1 MLIVSVPL
9 KNTNWDPYSGV
20 NLNNKPTALA
30 SLPPPP
36 SRTKSSM
43 GPGFTGP
50 VTLDRTTSTTPAA
63 IPIVD
68 LQREL
73 HLLEGLV
80 H

>member
-1 MLIVSVPL
+1 MNCQCAFEEDELGS
-9 KNTNWDPYSGV
+9 SGA
-20 NLNNKPTALA
+20 NLNNKSTALV

-36 SRTKSSM
+36 SRTRSSM
-43 GPGFTGP
+43 GPGSTGP
-50 VTLDRTTSTTPAA
+50 VTLDRTSTTPAA

-73 HLLEGLV
+73 HLLEGLA